1 MGAITQTT
9 TQYKEGKQKGSSE
22 QIAYQTVEQ
31 TGYSSRKGQCLPL
44 LSGKHKNLRPKFIH
58 DNNQKTLSL
67 DDLWMDAM

>member
-1 MGAITQTT
+1 MGAIIQTT

-22 QIAYQTVEQ
+22 QITYQTVEQ

-44 LSGKHKNLRPKFIH
+44 LSGKHKNLRPKFVH